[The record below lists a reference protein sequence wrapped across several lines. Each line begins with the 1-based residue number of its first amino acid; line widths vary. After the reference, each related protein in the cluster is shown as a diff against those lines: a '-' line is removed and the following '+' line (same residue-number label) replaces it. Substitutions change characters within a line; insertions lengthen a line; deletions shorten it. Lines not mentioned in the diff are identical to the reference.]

1 MAKINPKQTSSKV
14 SKNRLCSY
22 KQFDQHGFTT
32 CTHLNQRP
40 KKSYPT
46 TIFVLCL
53 IVPSDNLISSSDFQ
67 PMFILFPLH

>member
-32 CTHLNQRP
+32 CMHLNQRP

-46 TIFVLCL
+46 TIFVLCF